1 MLRPWVI
8 PIRCGARRHR
18 CILVLETGQAG
29 NFSSTDLR
37 GYTRIFCG
45 CLISKTR
52 LQCKLAGGPQNHP
65 ATRHFTKRTRE
76 IYPRNSCKSAE
87 KKWPPYCPVP
97 DSFITSGL
105 SGALSLT
112 VAAPLIDPF
121 TLGVNVTLNV
131 HVAPEATVA
140 PQGVAPDGAAAKSP
154 LATRLDMV
162 RVPPE
167 LLVSVTVLGAL
178 VVPTA

>member
-1 MLRPWVI
+1 MRCATACDCP
-8 PIRCGARRHR
+8 PISRKKTHG
-18 CILVLETGQAG
+18 
-29 NFSSTDLR
+29 
-37 GYTRIFCG
+37 
-45 CLISKTR
+45 ISIR
-52 LQCKLAGGPQNHP
+52 VHQ
-65 ATRHFTKRTRE
+65 
-76 IYPRNSCKSAE
+76 CKSAE
-87 KKWPPYCPVP
+87 KKFLSYCPVP

-112 VAAPLIDPF
+112 VTAPLIEPF

-140 PQGVAPDGAAAKSP
+140 PQGVPPDGAAAKSP

-162 RVPPE
+162 RVLPE
-167 LLVSVTVLGAL
+167 MLVSVTVLGGL

>member
-1 MLRPWVI
+1 MGLLRPKKRYAMQRLVGGTQLSPLPDI
-8 PIRCGARRHR
+8 SQPDLEFQSACVRVNPRRR
-18 CILVLETGQAG
+18 
-29 NFSSTDLR
+29 S
-37 GYTRIFCG
+37 
-45 CLISKTR
+45 
-52 LQCKLAGGPQNHP
+52 
-65 ATRHFTKRTRE
+65 
-76 IYPRNSCKSAE
+76 
-87 KKWPPYCPVP
+87 YCPVP
-97 DSFITSGL
+97 VSFITSGL

-112 VAAPLIDPF
+112 VTAPLIDPF

-140 PQGVAPDGAAAKSP
+140 PQGVPPEGVAAKSP
-154 LATRLDMV
+154 LATRFDMV

>member
-1 MLRPWVI
+1 MHP
-8 PIRCGARRHR
+8 
-18 CILVLETGQAG
+18 
-29 NFSSTDLR
+29 
-37 GYTRIFCG
+37 
-45 CLISKTR
+45 
-52 LQCKLAGGPQNHP
+52 CKP
-65 ATRHFTKRTRE
+65 
-76 IYPRNSCKSAE
+76 AE
-87 KKWPPYCPVP
+87 KKWRPYCPVP

-140 PQGVAPDGAAAKSP
+140 PQGVPPDGAAAKSP

-178 VVPTA
+178 VVPTV